1 MGLKLE
7 ILLVVLIVV
16 TSVVTMSTKL
26 TEQNVAAQTVTK
38 ELEFTNTTFTEVTTR
53 KREGVGFGI
62 HGVRE
67 AGVLTIDNLHYHN
80 DNIKLLLAD
89 KGRYVGKKIYLDGNV
104 TVHHK
109 PGYDYYTDHAIYD
122 QKKEIFYV
130 TSPFVAYINRNII
143 HGDALEY
150 DMRKKEAY
158 ATKIDAVIFTTE
170 K

>member
-7 ILLVVLIVV
+7 ILLVVLILI

-26 TEQNVAAQTVTK
+26 TEQNIRAQVVTK
-38 ELEFTNTTFTEVTTR
+38 ELEFTNTTFTEVTTQ
-53 KREGVGFGI
+53 KREGVGFGT

-67 AGVLTIDNLHYHN
+67 AGVLTIDNLRYHN
-80 DNIKLLLAD
+80 DNIKLLLANQ
-89 KGRYVGKKIYLDGNV
+89 GRYIGKKVYLDGNV

-109 PGYDYYTDHAIYD
+109 PGYDYYAEHAMYD
-122 QKKEIFYV
+122 QKREILYV
-130 TSPFVAYINRNII
+130 TSPFVAYINKNII
-143 HGDALEY
+143 HGDTLEY

-158 ATKIDAVIFTTE
+158 ATMIDAVIFTTE

>member
-7 ILLVVLIVV
+7 ILLVFLTIV

-26 TEQNVAAQTVTK
+26 TQQNKRAEVVTK
-38 ELEFTNTTFTEVTTR
+38 ELEFTNTTFTEVTTQ
-53 KREGVGFGI
+53 KREGVGFGT

-67 AGVLTIDNLHYHN
+67 AGVLTVDNLRYHN
-80 DNIKLLLAD
+80 DNIKLLLANE
-89 KGRYVGKKIYLDGNV
+89 GRYIGKKIYLDGNV

-109 PGYDYYTDHAIYD
+109 PGYDYYAEHAMYD
-122 QKKEIFYV
+122 QKNEILYV
-130 TSPFVAYINRNII
+130 TSPFVAYINKNII
-143 HGDALEY
+143 HGDTLEY

-158 ATKIDAVIFTTE
+158 ATMIDAVIFTTE